1 MPVPG
6 APEDTYLRPQDTYP
20 HHRIPTPP
28 SPGVSG
34 AWGSHLSPR
43 GRRPPRTHHR
53 RHEWPSSGR
62 ATSRHRTGRM
72 NTFTSRVSALL
83 PQLAAGE
90 HRTPG
95 TLPPTASPT
104 RGDIPQRLR
113 PRRRIASRASPTRQ
127 AKDTSRA
134 CPSPARRRIP
144 ISGHK
149 IPILTTGYLPP
160 PSPGVSGAWGSH
172 LAPGGPL
179 LVRWQSAAS
188 GTLIITLPTTPGV
201 SFCAVPRPLSRSPL
215 DLEQLAE
222 DLLVNVREPA

>member
-1 MPVPG
+1 MFDHT
-6 APEDTYLRPQDTYP
+6 AHRAQDD
-20 HHRIPTPP
+20 HR
-28 SPGVSG
+28 
-34 AWGSHLSPR
+34 
-43 GRRPPRTHHR
+43 
-53 RHEWPSSGR
+53 
-62 ATSRHRTGRM
+62 
-72 NTFTSRVSALL
+72 
-83 PQLAAGE
+83 AGH

-95 TLPPTASPT
+95 TLPPAASPT

-149 IPILTTGYLPP
+149 IPILTIGYLPP

-188 GTLIITLPTTPGV
+188 GTLMITLPTTPGV
-201 SFCAVPRPLSRSPL
+201 SFCMLTCLGAPARGCLFGESVGFPLSSVP
-215 DLEQLAE
+215 QWGS
-222 DLLVNVREPA
+222 